1 MTSNIAIARG
11 ALDNIP
17 PIALA
22 SSRWFLVFLVFL
34 PFVYSTLIKKKKFIK
49 KEFFKLLFLGFTGYA
64 ICGAFP
70 YISGLTTTVTN
81 MSIIY
86 ALSPIFIVALSS
98 YIYGERLRIVQYFGI
113 FMSLFGV
120 TYIVFKGKLD
130 NLINLI
136 FSFGDLWILFAAI
149 SWALFS
155 VFLIN
160 WKSKFDIL
168 ERFTLMSFFGS
179 IILLPFN
186 GVEPFLFIPTTF
198 NSTYFY
204 FITIAAIFPGVLAF
218 LMYTKLQQVLGA
230 SIAGLTVYLMPIY
243 GAIYGFILFNEIL
256 SSFHLYGALL
266 ILFGIY
272 LANKKR

>member
-1 MTSNIAIARG
+1 
-11 ALDNIP
+11 
-17 PIALA
+17 
-22 SSRWFLVFLVFL
+22 
-34 PFVYSTLIKKKKFIK
+34 
-49 KEFFKLLFLGFTGYA
+49 
-64 ICGAFP
+64 
-70 YISGLTTTVTN
+70 
-81 MSIIY
+81 
-86 ALSPIFIVALSS
+86 
-98 YIYGERLRIVQYFGI
+98 
-113 FMSLFGV
+113 MSLFGV

-179 IILLPFN
+179 IILLPFY
-186 GVEPFLFIPTTF
+186 GFEHFFFIPTTF

>member
-1 MTSNIAIARG
+1 
-11 ALDNIP
+11 
-17 PIALA
+17 
-22 SSRWFLVFLVFL
+22 
-34 PFVYSTLIKKKKFIK
+34 
-49 KEFFKLLFLGFTGYA
+49 
-64 ICGAFP
+64 
-70 YISGLTTTVTN
+70 

-179 IILLPFN
+179 IILLPFYS
-186 GVEPFLFIPTTF
+186 VEHFFFIPTSF